1 MTHDHSFQL
10 FSLCHSKIQTQT
22 NCKEVWPCSTQC
34 IFHCLGGDD
43 AIIYRIDC
51 RCVEKVRV
59 PPCWA
64 AYLSLDESLKN
75 GLSNLQGCD
84 KVVLGTRIGTI
95 NKIRKIHQDLY
106 EIKVY
111 ILQGLAIHLASSLQE
126 DTKTNPKLT
135 AAMAEHSML
144 HASVAISLPFELSPW
159 NWLKYIDCIDIDF
172 GIKHL
177 AQCEPFYQF
186 ILQNCYN
193 LCPQLA
199 KNLNLELSNKS
210 PSVHKRNVLGFF
222 WARKFFGRSCS
233 RLPTVSTIIGVRFS
247 SKSWKQF
254 CVSSKTE
261 HGQWRTHSS
270 TEENHARHQ
279 LPPHHSMHVGD
290 KSNDKGLHIFCG
302 KGFWTNLTTTSGWR
316 APALLATE
324 GKPNCSELV
333 WYSIQLYI

>member
-1 MTHDHSFQL
+1 MRWESPRSTMLSCVLVSRWESEEWPEQPPRLWQSCAWNKNWNNQQNQKDSSRFVWNKGL
-10 FSLCHSKIQTQT
+10 FLT
-22 NCKEVWPCSTQC
+22 
-34 IFHCLGGDD
+34 
-43 AIIYRIDC
+43 
-51 RCVEKVRV
+51 
-59 PPCWA
+59 
-64 AYLSLDESLKN
+64 
-75 GLSNLQGCD
+75 
-84 KVVLGTRIGTI
+84 
-95 NKIRKIHQDLY
+95 
-106 EIKVY
+106 
-111 ILQGLAIHLASSLQE
+111 GLAIHLASSLQE

-159 NWLKYIDCIDIDF
+159 NWLKYVDIDF

-177 AQCEPFYQF
+177 ARFEPFYQF

-270 TEENHARHQ
+270 TEE
-279 LPPHHSMHVGD
+279 
-290 KSNDKGLHIFCG
+290 KSC
-302 KGFWTNLTTTSGWR
+302 T
-316 APALLATE
+316 APAAAPPQHACR
-324 GKPNCSELV
+324 GQ
-333 WYSIQLYI
+333 I

>member
-95 NKIRKIHQDLY
+95 NKNRKDSSRFAWNKGLY
-106 EIKVY
+106 SSGACDSSGLFIARRHENQPQTDRCHGRAFDATCLGRNFFAIWVVSLKLIEVRWHWFWHKASRSMWTFLSVY
-111 ILQGLAIHLASSLQE
+111 SS
-126 DTKTNPKLT
+126 
-135 AAMAEHSML
+135 
-144 HASVAISLPFELSPW
+144 F
-159 NWLKYIDCIDIDF
+159 
-172 GIKHL
+172 
-177 AQCEPFYQF
+177 
-186 ILQNCYN
+186 CYN

-199 KNLNLELSNKS
+199 KNLN
-210 PSVHKRNVLGFF
+210 
-222 WARKFFGRSCS
+222 
-233 RLPTVSTIIGVRFS
+233 
-247 SKSWKQF
+247 
-254 CVSSKTE
+254 
-261 HGQWRTHSS
+261 
-270 TEENHARHQ
+270 
-279 LPPHHSMHVGD
+279 
-290 KSNDKGLHIFCG
+290 
-302 KGFWTNLTTTSGWR
+302 
-316 APALLATE
+316 
-324 GKPNCSELV
+324 
-333 WYSIQLYI
+333 